1 MEMINNQ
8 TVVGSLERRSTEVKG
23 LLVAILG
30 GKMVVMVI
38 LAGKTGEWNIWEYDY
53 GRVGHGNV

>member
-38 LAGKTGEWNIWEYDY
+38 LAGKTGEWNI
-53 GRVGHGNV
+53 

>member
-8 TVVGSLERRSTEVKG
+8 TVVGSLERRSTEVKR

-30 GKMVVMVI
+30 GKMVAMVI
-38 LAGKTGEWNIWEYDY
+38 SAGKTGEWNI
-53 GRVGHGNV
+53 